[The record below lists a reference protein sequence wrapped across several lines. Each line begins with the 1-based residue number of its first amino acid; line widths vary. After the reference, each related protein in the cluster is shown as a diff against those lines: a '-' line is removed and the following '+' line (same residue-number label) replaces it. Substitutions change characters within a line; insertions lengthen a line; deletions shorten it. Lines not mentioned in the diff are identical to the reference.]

1 MKIILIL
8 SLFFLSAS
16 TEAEDEFLEMDEYTK
31 LDINNQLPDEAIHPE
46 IADGYEEAD
55 AKTAKT
61 TNPTIYE
68 PTVYNPT
75 TPWDTWIE
83 GHLTETILWSII
95 GLLLIFLVGLSCCLF
110 DISHLLFNLL
120 RAEAEV
126 QQFAP
131 VQLFQV

>member
-31 LDINNQLPDEAIHPE
+31 LDIDNQVPDEAIHPE

-55 AKTAKT
+55 EKT
-61 TNPTIYE
+61 TNPTIYK

-75 TPWDTWIE
+75 NPWDTWIE
-83 GHLTETILWSII
+83 DHLTETILWSII
-95 GLLLIFLVGLSCCLF
+95 GLLLIVLVGLSCCLF
-110 DISHLLFNLL
+110 DISHLLINFL
-120 RAEAEV
+120 RTEAEV

-131 VQLFQV
+131 VQVFQV